1 MNNVKN
7 YCNMR
12 RKIVKYGEN
21 YLEVDVP
28 DYANGETIP
37 ECVVIE
43 PAYEKLKEP
52 KMTFIDKIVKFFDN
66 LVLLK

>member
-1 MNNVKN
+1 
-7 YCNMR
+7 MR
-12 RKIVKYGEN
+12 KKIVKYGAN

-52 KMTFIDKIVKFFDN
+52 KMTFIDKIVNFFDEYIKRH
-66 LVLLK
+66 VS

>member
-1 MNNVKN
+1 
-7 YCNMR
+7 MR
-12 RKIVKYGEN
+12 KKIVKCGAN

-43 PAYEKLKEP
+43 PAYEKLEEP
-52 KMTFIDKIVKFFDN
+52 KMTFIDKIIDKIVNFLDEYIKRH
-66 LVLLK
+66 VS